1 MAHAHPLSSPTVG
14 GPGAGAWWGPLRR
27 AEAAVSD
34 AGKRERV
41 NQLQILDEV
50 GLFRVPVLGIRGK
63 DILSSGGRRYID
75 FCQTSYLG
83 FDFDPLLNDRGYEW
97 TREWGSVPGWARME
111 ADASLYGRFEE
122 RLARLLGAERVLTL
136 PTITITN
143 FSLIPGI
150 VQRGL
155 ILADKKLHTVVWEA
169 CRLARDHGATLR
181 SFRHQDLADLERL
194 LQEHAALSPKLIA
207 VDGVY
212 SISTELAPIREL
224 QALCEKYDAFLY
236 VDDAHGFGILGRE
249 PSADN
254 PYGQTGSGCVAHA
267 GGSYDRTFYVAGF
280 AKSFCAATAFAT
292 VPEPFADSVRAFALS
307 YLFSNPATPHTLG
320 MCDAALDL
328 NEQRGELARARI
340 RELVGYLVDS
350 LRREGLCVYNTK
362 LQPVVFLEVGPLDD
376 LVAVGRALDAGGILS
391 GYRAYPVV
399 PEPQCGLR
407 FALTAAHERAHIDRL
422 LEILCAP
429 ATRAHMRRAT

>member
-1 MAHAHPLSSPTVG
+1 MSETG
-14 GPGAGAWWGPLRR
+14 GR
-27 AEAAVSD
+27 A
-34 AGKRERV
+34 RP

-63 DILSSGGRRYID
+63 EILSTQGRRYID

-83 FDFDPLLNDRGYEW
+83 FDFEPLLNERGYEW
-97 TREWGSVPGWARME
+97 TKEWGSVPGWARME
-111 ADASLYGRFEE
+111 ADSSLYGRFEE
-122 RLARLLGAERVLTL
+122 RLARLLGAPRVLML

-194 LQEHAALSPKLIA
+194 LIEHAAISPKLVA

-212 SISTELAPIREL
+212 SVSTELAPIRGL
-224 QALCEKYDAFLY
+224 QALCEKYDAYLY

-249 PSADN
+249 PTPITGDN
-254 PYGQTGSGCVAHA
+254 PYGETGNGCVAHD
-267 GGSYDRTFYVAGF
+267 GGSYDRTFYVSSFG
-280 AKSFCAATAFAT
+280 KSFCAATAFAT
-292 VPEPFADSVRAFALS
+292 IPDAFADRVRSFALS
-307 YLFSNPATPHTLG
+307 YLFSNAATPHTLG
-320 MCDAALDL
+320 MCDAGLEL
-328 NEQRGELARARI
+328 NEQRGEAARAHI
-340 RELVGYLVDS
+340 RALCRYFLDG
-350 LRREGLCVYNTK
+350 LRAAGFCVYNHK
-362 LQPVVFLEVGPLDD
+362 LQPVVFVEVGPLEA
-376 LVAVGRALDAGGILS
+376 LIGVGRILDAAGILS

-399 PEPQCGLR
+399 PEDQCGLR
-407 FALTAAHERAHIDRL
+407 FALTATHERAHIDRV

-429 ATRAHMRRAT
+429 QCRSLMRRAS